1 MSRIA
6 EAYGNGYD
14 SIELIHGA
22 GDVNEP
28 VEEGR
33 GRIKWELR
41 RLGTG
46 RRVVVVLTRVL
57 VDPLDPRRL
66 EFSKPIGGRVTEQD
80 ATARADDRHRYAAQ
94 PGGGPSAA
102 GAAYDEGMQWY
113 RPVSASSSVIGC
125 P

>member
-1 MSRIA
+1 MPSSPRKAVVDLHGHDVRTAVRLAMSRIA

-41 RLGTG
+41 RLAGGGAFDRFAYPDRTWLESG
-46 RRVVVVLTRVL
+46 SVELT
-57 VDPLDPRRL
+57 PPEKPRARPN
-66 EFSKPIGGRVTEQD
+66 SWD
-80 ATARADDRHRYAAQ
+80 AGPARAHIQ
-94 PGGGPSAA
+94 
-102 GAAYDEGMQWY
+102 
-113 RPVSASSSVIGC
+113 
-125 P
+125 

>member
-41 RLGTG
+41 RLASGGAKTPTLMLAPTPRQVAIVKVVCASPNG
-46 RRVVVVLTRVL
+46 RNARS
-57 VDPLDPRRL
+57 RRRAARL
-66 EFSKPIGGRVTEQD
+66 CSWSHGRTTQSTTL
-80 ATARADDRHRYAAQ
+80 AT
-94 PGGGPSAA
+94 
-102 GAAYDEGMQWY
+102 
-113 RPVSASSSVIGC
+113 
-125 P
+125 